1 LFTRENNMNRSL
13 LPRLPDIVSLARLR
27 AHELVAAATSSRQA
41 ATAHRRWPAAYPDP
55 PGHGPC
61 QRISLLCGD
70 DTGAMLG
77 LLTGT
82 GRHPPMAGHIP
93 LVWLNEDPR
102 TPADADGVPT
112 TALQREIRRL
122 LDLTTRLFLVRHL
135 LCPQGTLAATL
146 RETPE
151 RGIEHLLH
159 AVFGEARPEPAAPRV
174 GLRTFL
180 AGAAAA
186 APTAIDTP
194 ASSSLLGELVRR
206 CSQPGDAVLVL
217 NASVQHTAWV
227 GSLER
232 RWIFVHPDAMRLA
245 LLREHVVERQR
256 AAGARLQ
263 SEASDERVVRS

>member
-1 LFTRENNMNRSL
+1 MNRSL

-27 AHELVAAATSSRQA
+27 AHELLAAATSSRQA
-41 ATAHRRWPAAYPDP
+41 STGHRRWPAAYPDP

-82 GRHPPMAGHIP
+82 GRHPPMAGHVP

-122 LDLTTRLFLVRHL
+122 LDLTTRLFLARHL
-135 LCPQGTLAATL
+135 LCPRGTLLAVL

-151 RGIEHLLH
+151 RGVQHLLA
-159 AVFGEARPEPAAPRV
+159 AVLGSSHPVRTDPQTGF
-174 GLRTFL
+174 RTFIASAT
-180 AGAAAA
+180 AGDPA
-186 APTAIDTP
+186 TALWQQTP
-194 ASSSLLGELVRR
+194 DPALLGELTRR
-206 CSQPGDAVLVL
+206 FSQPGDAVLVL
-217 NASVQHTAWV
+217 NAAVQHTAWV
-227 GSLER
+227 GSLNR

-245 LLREHVVERQR
+245 LLREHVVARQR

-263 SEASDERVVRS
+263 SEASDEQVVRS

>member
-1 LFTRENNMNRSL
+1 MNRSL

-27 AHELVAAATSSRQA
+27 AQELVAAATSSRQA
-41 ATAHRRWPAAYPDP
+41 STGHRRWPAAYPDP
-55 PGHGPC
+55 PGHPPC
-61 QRISLLCGD
+61 QRIALLCGD

-82 GRHPPMAGHIP
+82 GRHAPMAGRMP

-102 TPADADGVPT
+102 TPADADGAPT
-112 TALQREIRRL
+112 TAMQREIRRL
-122 LDLTTRLFLVRHL
+122 LELTTRLFLARQL
-135 LCPQGTLAATL
+135 LGPQGTLAAAL

-159 AVFGEARPEPAAPRV
+159 AVFGEVRPVATAPQA
-174 GLRTFL
+174 GHRTFL
-180 AGAAAA
+180 AGAAAVSPATAETSA
-186 APTAIDTP
+186 AP
-194 ASSSLLGELVRR
+194 SLLGDLVRR
-206 CSQPGDAVLVL
+206 WSQPGDPVLVL
-217 NASVQHTAWV
+217 NAAAPQTAWV

-232 RWIFVHPDAMRLA
+232 RWIFAHPDALRLA

-263 SEASDERVVRS
+263 SEASDEQVVRS